1 MKLEIEILEEQYEFI
16 KKEPSTFVGTKYP
29 LLMSDICERIKNGTP
44 VPRDEE
50 ESEDEK

>member
-1 MKLEIEILEEQYEFI
+1 MKLEIEILEEPYEFI
-16 KKEPSTFVGTKYP
+16 KKEASMHLAMKYP

-44 VPRDEE
+44 ILRDEE